1 MGAVVDLGPVRAR
14 RQVDRWRE
22 KISGVIDLNRRTF
35 ERLYDTGVLFSD
47 DGARAGRDLLRAHQH
62 LLEVSSVLDRIERT
76 ATKPGGRGRRG
87 DALGSLYRELDGLL
101 DRTQA
106 LTHRT
111 GGHVARLRR
120 CRSTAE

>member
-1 MGAVVDLGPVRAR
+1 MDLGPVRAR
-14 RQVDRWRE
+14 RHVDRWRE

-62 LLEVSSVLDRIERT
+62 LLEVSSVLDRIEKT
-76 ATKPGGRGRRG
+76 ATKPGGTGGKG

-111 GGHVARLRR
+111 GAHVARMRR